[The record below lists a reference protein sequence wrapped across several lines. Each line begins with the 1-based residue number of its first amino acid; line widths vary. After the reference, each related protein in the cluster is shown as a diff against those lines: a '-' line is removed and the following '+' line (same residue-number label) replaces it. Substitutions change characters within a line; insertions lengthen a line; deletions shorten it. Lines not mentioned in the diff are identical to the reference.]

1 MSRRVTPRAA
11 GAAATLAVS
20 AFLVSHEAFQSVE
33 HRFALQGQRQGVD
46 VDLPVQEP
54 LHLEFELSVRAEGVA
69 ESGVAVRVNDTSV
82 AKVVPETRFAF
93 QRIRV
98 PIPATAVRGGTNR
111 LEFESFGPIDTRFEL
126 RGRLHNYYGINPRF
140 PRAFVVSDEAA
151 WRRWSQLGAVAALVR
166 FAIFGIAG
174 FALVVLFSRTLA
186 LLDIRAGIG
195 VLLLPSM
202 LLWAVVVYSVATP
215 LHVWL
220 SLEAVGVA
228 VVLPCALVWAGA
240 WVRAHRALVARLAA
254 AAAITLVGTEIIFR
268 VYDWVNPSFI
278 FYSDAY
284 DRYRPLPSAR
294 HVGTVLNSRGFNDV
308 EHQLAK
314 PAGVHRTIAIGDSFT
329 AGVVPY
335 AEHFLTLLEQD
346 LARDRPTEI
355 LNMGIPG
362 TEPKDYLSI
371 LVAEGLAFAP
381 DEVLV
386 GFYIGNDFEAAMRK
400 PYEYSYVATFFNF
413 LWQLRFVE
421 TPPDTGLPEVST
433 GYDDER
439 PGFARERFLEIE
451 TDRAEIFM
459 TGHTGFADEVAR
471 AAGYLREM
479 RVVAE
484 RAGARMTVVLMPAEV
499 QIEPALQDE
508 VIRARQSSRDQF
520 DFTQPNRLLA
530 AALTAAAVSFVD
542 LLPAF
547 VEQGRSL
554 RLYKPQDT
562 HWNIAGNRV
571 AAQALAVYLRRAS
584 GPTAGP

>member
-1 MSRRVTPRAA
+1 
-11 GAAATLAVS
+11 
-20 AFLVSHEAFQSVE
+20 
-33 HRFALQGQRQGVD
+33 VD
-46 VDLPVQEP
+46 VNLTAQEP
-54 LHLEFELSVRAEGVA
+54 MHLEFELSVQADGDGA
-69 ESGVAVRVNDTSV
+69 SGVALRVNGAPIV
-82 AKVVPETRFAF
+82 KVVPETRFAF

-111 LEFESFGPIDTRFEL
+111 LEFEAYGPDGTHFEL

-151 WRRWSQLGAVAALVR
+151 WLRWSQLSAVAALVR
-166 FAIFGIAG
+166 VVVFATAG
-174 FALVVLFSRTLA
+174 FALIVLFARTLA
-186 LLDIRAGIG
+186 LLDMRAGIG

-202 LLWAVVVYSVATP
+202 LLWAVLVYSAVAP

-220 SLEAVGVA
+220 SPEAVGVA
-228 VVLPCALVWAGA
+228 VLLPCALIWAGS
-240 WVRAHRALVARLAA
+240 WVRAHRVLVARVAVA
-254 AAAITLVGTEIIFR
+254 SAITLVGTEILFR
-268 VYDWVNPSFI
+268 AYNGVNPSFI

-284 DRYRPLPSAR
+284 DRFRPLPGAR
-294 HVGTVLNSRGFNDV
+294 HFDTALNSRGFTDV
-308 EHQLAK
+308 EYPTAK
-314 PAGVHRTIAIGDSFT
+314 APGMRRLIAIGDSFT

-335 AEHFLTLLEQD
+335 TANFLTLLEQD

-371 LVAEGLAFAP
+371 LVGEGLAFAP

-386 GFYIGNDFEAAMRK
+386 GFYIGNDFQASARK
-400 PYEYSYVATFFNF
+400 PYEYSYVATFFNV

-421 TPPDTGLPEVST
+421 TPADAGLPEVST
-433 GYDDER
+433 DYDDER

-451 TDRAEIFM
+451 TDRAAIFM
-459 TGHTGFADEVAR
+459 TGRTGFADEVAR

-479 RVVAE
+479 RAVAE

-499 QIEPALQDE
+499 QISPALQDE

-520 DFTQPNRLLA
+520 DFTHPNRLLA
-530 AALTAAAVSFVD
+530 AALTDAGVSFVD

-547 VEQGRSL
+547 VEQGRSS

-571 AAQALAVYLRRAS
+571 AARALAVYLRRAD
-584 GPTAGP
+584 GPTPGR